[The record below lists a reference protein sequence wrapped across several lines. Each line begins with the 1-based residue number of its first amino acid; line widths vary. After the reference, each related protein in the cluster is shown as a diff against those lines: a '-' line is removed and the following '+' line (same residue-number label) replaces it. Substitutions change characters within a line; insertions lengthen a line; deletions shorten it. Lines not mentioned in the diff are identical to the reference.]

1 MMQVDS
7 SPRVPPFRWRDIVNA
22 HALAF
27 VVLVIVVY
35 LVLAVGLA
43 RLLLAPTGKGDQ
55 YVVVLP
61 PWARMDRIFELSTAV
76 DGRVIGLNDT
86 TNAYLLYVEREDAV
100 DALHRSGA
108 WLVLDPTRVGGI
120 LGCGPAATRRGTPAG
135 APLPID
141 RAIPL

>member
-1 MMQVDS
+1 MQLNP
-7 SPRVPPFRWRDIVNA
+7 SPRVPPFRWRDLVNA

-27 VVLVIVVY
+27 LVLVIVAY
-35 LVLAVGLA
+35 LVLVIGLA
-43 RLLLAPTGKGDQ
+43 RLLLAPTGKADQ

-61 PWARMDRIFELSTAV
+61 PWAAVERIFELSAAV

-120 LGCGPAATRRGTPAG
+120 LGCGPTATRRGTPAR

-141 RAIPL
+141 RVVPL